1 MNRNSKLYLNACAR
15 ADLPAPDVPQGFVT
29 RDDFRSL
36 QHAVILALNPRDE
49 VVEQPES
56 DNTVLELYNYIGEG
70 GITASDLRRKMDR
83 VRTSMVTLRINSGG
97 GDVFE
102 GFAIY
107 NDLRAYK
114 KKVRVEIAGLAAS
127 AASLIAMAA
136 DEIVMEKSSFLMIH
150 NAWVLAMGDKND
162 LRKAADV
169 LDQIDAGLRDVYV
182 ARTGNTKNA
191 ITKMM
196 DEETW
201 FSADEAIKAGFADSI
216 IADPVAPKNS
226 TVYDVSACANTPAAY
241 KRKVENELRE
251 RGYSATVAKKAVS
264 NGFSVLRDAAPGD
277 THRDDAEV
285 VAALDKLLSNL
296 KSS

>member
-1 MNRNSKLYLNACAR
+1 MKSNTSYLNACSR
-15 ADLPAPDVPQGFVT
+15 ADLPAPDVPQAFVT

-36 QHAVILALNPRDE
+36 QHAVILALNPRDDSSE
-49 VVEQPES
+49 DLTA

-70 GITASDLRRKMDR
+70 GITASDVRRKLDR
-83 VRTSMVTLRINSGG
+83 VRTATVTLRINSGG

-114 KKVRVEIAGLAAS
+114 KRVRVEVAGLAAS
-127 AASLIAMAA
+127 AASLVAMAA

-150 NAWVLAMGDKND
+150 NAWVLAMGDRND

-182 ARTGNTKNA
+182 ARTGNTKNV
-191 ITKMM
+191 ISKMM
-196 DEETW
+196 DDETW
-201 FSADEAIKAGFADSI
+201 FSADEAVKSGFADAV
-216 IADPVAPKNS
+216 IADTVAPRNA
-226 TVYDVSACANTPAAY
+226 TVYDVSACMNTPPAY

-264 NGFSVLRDAAPGD
+264 NGFSVLRDAGSGD
-277 THRDDAEV
+277 KHRDDAEV
-285 VAALDKLLSNL
+285 AAALDKLLNNL
-296 KSS
+296 KTS